1 MRASTSEWIRE
12 ISVSEASID
21 VATPEVTDFP
31 LEEGESETERETEPV
46 SQDIFFFRKRRVRL
60 SP

>member
-21 VATPEVTDFP
+21 VATTEVTDFP
-31 LEEGESETERETEPV
+31 LEEGETEAETMIERLSLV
-46 SQDIFFFRKRRVRL
+46 IFSLRKRRVRL

>member
-31 LEEGESETERETEPV
+31 LEEGETETDRERETEPGY
-46 SQDIFFFRKRRVRL
+46 FLF
-60 SP
+60 

>member
-21 VATPEVTDFP
+21 MATPEVTDFP
-31 LEEGESETERETEPV
+31 LEEGETKTERER
-46 SQDIFFFRKRRVRL
+46 D
-60 SP
+60 